1 MSISIT
7 CKQPVEIAR
16 KRRYTMLIVFRFQD
30 LSARLLCYTPALKSF
45 GSLPPGRLVSTA
57 DLGAIASE
65 FPNKNEVLR

>member
-1 MSISIT
+1 
-7 CKQPVEIAR
+7 
-16 KRRYTMLIVFRFQD
+16 MLIVFRFQD